1 MPRLTPHGHA
11 NLPIGES
18 ALFHEFRANQE
29 IGVPGR
35 QSGTD
40 MRSMA
45 VQPSHRWCVKGD
57 VFGRN
62 VQLV

>member
-29 IGVPGR
+29 IGVPGGVAT
-35 QSGTD
+35 Q
-40 MRSMA
+40 
-45 VQPSHRWCVKGD
+45 
-57 VFGRN
+57 GR
-62 VQLV
+62 LVGCSLHH